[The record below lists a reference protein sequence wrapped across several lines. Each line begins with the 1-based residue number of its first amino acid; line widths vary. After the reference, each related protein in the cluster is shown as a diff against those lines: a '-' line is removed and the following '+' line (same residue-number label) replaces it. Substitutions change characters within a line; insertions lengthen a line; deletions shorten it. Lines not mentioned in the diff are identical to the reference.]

1 MARHGRSGNRQGKKK
16 KHRRDG
22 DQQEE
27 GLGRRKGPRHLSPN
41 MDRRPRRDMEEPR
54 RREKDGTPDAILTKA
69 MADTKAALERWVEL
83 SEKMQRQPPI
93 KPLPGSPPTLDP
105 WQQDAVDALVEGD
118 NVVVDAPTTA
128 GKTRVVET
136 YFAQN
141 IHDPSFRACYTTPVK
156 SLSNDK
162 VKELREMFGAE
173 NVGIATGDIKE
184 NLGAPIVVATLE
196 SYRNSLL
203 GVEPDMGRS
212 LVVFDE
218 YHFLQDTSRGSA
230 WEEAIILTPEHC
242 QILMLSASAENA
254 AEFVAWL
261 EKIQNKP
268 CRLVQTTHR
277 PVPLED
283 IIYFR
288 EHWLLKDSLPMP
300 MVSKNDP
307 LLKFPLEQSEIARR
321 ARLLPELGLTPCI
334 LYCGQRRSCE
344 NMAEVMAKHLD
355 PLPQEESQKLKERLE
370 QDDIK
375 VALPF
380 MRGNLRR
387 LIIMYGVAYHHSG
400 MAPPARIAVEEL
412 VKAGMLRFCAATMG
426 LSIGINFSVRSSLI
440 TDYRRPSEM
449 GFVQYPSSEV
459 LQMLGRAGRRGRDVV
474 GFSLWPSLPAF
485 RKLGNAKRERCDS
498 RLRNDPTTFLGLLG
512 RGFSLKNIE
521 SFYGKSFMRFRDR
534 TIDLSVIRKERI
546 MEKLGTKELP
556 CASPAHE
563 FARFLAEDKASQC
576 YQCPYRKECHSFLE
590 NKLSGSLSLLHLH
603 LHVIGCIDE
612 REQLTDYGSIARYFP
627 QAGGLLLA
635 RYIAKGIIHENNL
648 LDAAQLMAAMA
659 LARFKEPEIPRRY
672 ELPFDVKDIEE
683 ELEELYPYELFEEMY
698 DPPFGRRSYPQI
710 REYNPAAGFILKEWL
725 SGTSWEEL
733 SKKVSTEKF
742 AQGDVM
748 ALLYR
753 SATYLQSLKQAKL
766 GAISTNAALLWSELM
781 RVPLI
786 VNESAPDAPV

>member
-1 MARHGRSGNRQGKKK
+1 M
-16 KHRRDG
+16 
-22 DQQEE
+22 E
-27 GLGRRKGPRHLSPN
+27 
-41 MDRRPRRDMEEPR
+41 RRPRQGTDEPR
-54 RREKDGTPDAILTKA
+54 RREKDGAPDAVLTQA
-69 MADTKAALERWVEL
+69 IADTKAALERWVEL
-83 SEKMQRQPPI
+83 SEKMQREPRI
-93 KPLPGSPPTLDP
+93 KPLPGSAPTLDP
-105 WQQDAVDALVEGD
+105 WQEQAVDALVEGA

-141 IHDPSFRACYTTPVK
+141 LHDPSFRACYTTPVK

-162 VKELREMFGAE
+162 VKEFREMFGAE
-173 NVGIATGDIKE
+173 NVGIATGDVKE

-230 WEEAIILTPEHC
+230 WEEAIILTPENC
-242 QILMLSASAENA
+242 QILMLSASADNA
-254 AEFVAWL
+254 EEFVAWI
-261 EKIQNKP
+261 EKIQNRA
-268 CRLVQTTHR
+268 CRLVRTTHR

-288 EHWLLKDSLPMP
+288 ENWLLKDSLPMP
-300 MVSKNDP
+300 LVGKNDP

-321 ARLLPELGLTPCI
+321 AKQLPDLGLTPCI

-344 NMAEVMAKHLD
+344 NMAEVMCKHLD
-355 PLPQEESQKLKERLE
+355 PLPPEESQKLKERLE
-370 QDDIK
+370 KDD
-375 VALPF
+375 LRPSLSF
-380 MRGNLRR
+380 LRGDLRR
-387 LIIMYGVAYHHSG
+387 FIIMYGVAFHHSG

-412 VKAGMLRFCAATMG
+412 VKAGMLRFCSATMG

-459 LQMLGRAGRRGRDVV
+459 LQMLGRAGRRGRDMV
-474 GFSLWPSLPAF
+474 GFSLWPSLPSF

-512 RGFSLKNIE
+512 RGFSLKNLE

-546 MEKLGTKELP
+546 IEKVGRKDLP
-556 CASPAHE
+556 CTSPAHE
-563 FARFLAEDKASQC
+563 FARYLKEDPASRC
-576 YQCPYRKECHSFLE
+576 LECPVRKECHSFLE
-590 NKLSGSLSLLHLH
+590 NKLGGSLSMLHLH
-603 LHVIGCIDE
+603 LHMIGCIDDQ
-612 REQLTDYGSIARYFP
+612 EQLTAFGSIARYFP
-627 QAGGLLLA
+627 QAGGLVLA
-635 RYIAKGIIHENNL
+635 RYIANGTLHEDNL
-648 LDAAQLMAAMA
+648 MDAVQLMAGMA
-659 LARFKEPEIPRRY
+659 LARFKEPDVPRKY
-672 ELPFDVKDIEE
+672 EFPFDVKDVEE
-683 ELEELYPYELFEEMY
+683 ELEELYPFELFEEMY

-710 REYNPAAGFILKEWL
+710 REYNPNAGFILKEWL
-725 SGTSWEEL
+725 AGVTWDEL
-733 SKKVSTEKF
+733 VKKVATEKF

-766 GAISTNAALLWSELM
+766 GAISANAALLWSELM

-786 VNESAPDAPV
+786 VNESTPSNPT